1 MELTLQWEKTD
12 NFFKKQWFLTKPDY
26 DKDDEL
32 KKKKNRER
40 ETGDV
45 TTISGERVIL
55 ARRPFWKDIVW
66 VET

>member
-32 KKKKNRER
+32 KKKKNQRER
-40 ETGDV
+40 D
-45 TTISGERVIL
+45 RWCNNYL
-55 ARRPFWKDIVW
+55 RREGYFS
-66 VET
+66 